1 MRPIVIILIVVAL
14 GAAVLTAFLAT
25 RFLASV
31 QQPVQVTPEVAVG
44 GVEEV
49 LVAAR
54 DIKPGDVLVDS
65 DMRWEQWPKS
75 VIDQRFVVK
84 ASAG

>member
-54 DIKPGDVLVDS
+54 
-65 DMRWEQWPKS
+65 
-75 VIDQRFVVK
+75 
-84 ASAG
+84 